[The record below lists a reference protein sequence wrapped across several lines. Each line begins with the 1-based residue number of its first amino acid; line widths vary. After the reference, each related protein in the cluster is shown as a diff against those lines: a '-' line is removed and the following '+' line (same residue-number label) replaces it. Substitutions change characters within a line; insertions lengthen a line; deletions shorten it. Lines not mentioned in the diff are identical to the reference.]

1 MEISYFKNKKPDKKI
16 DIDKYLKIYKYVDE
30 YTDITNG
37 RIDLF
42 NNIGSILNKATDEI
56 QNAAYI
62 VNDLKYKENVDIKT
76 LKTMHGTLEK
86 VLKEWIKTISS
97 TFRNV
102 KFSEYDMRPP
112 RPSNK
117 KDRKKPRPS
126 NRKARKS
133 KKSDTDKDVKPDTDK
148 DIKPDKKFL
157 LEIIRNN
164 IKILNRINTNLSKSL
179 ENVYPDKN
187 KELFNGLCSLNKCYI
202 NPLFKILV
210 SSIYAVNVSIESLQK
225 GMMSKLD
232 IRYIDY
238 DSLRK
243 NILSRQVRS
252 RLENKIY
259 DTELKIR
266 IAVKEIEMINTL
278 ISTNI
283 KKYLLMLNS
292 SDKMSYYEIDQLCFS
307 TDKTVGYM
315 RRIVLTI
322 PDIIDKTYKSCNQKY
337 CENVIKLRYLNE
349 EYHHINKIQLDLM
362 SLLFTEYNEM
372 SDIQY
377 EKIVHKNI
385 RFDFHGRRY

>member
-1 MEISYFKNKKPDKKI
+1 
-16 DIDKYLKIYKYVDE
+16 
-30 YTDITNG
+30 
-37 RIDLF
+37 
-42 NNIGSILNKATDEI
+42 
-56 QNAAYI
+56 
-62 VNDLKYKENVDIKT
+62 
-76 LKTMHGTLEK
+76 
-86 VLKEWIKTISS
+86 
-97 TFRNV
+97 
-102 KFSEYDMRPP
+102 MRPP

>member
-1 MEISYFKNKKPDKKI
+1 
-16 DIDKYLKIYKYVDE
+16 
-30 YTDITNG
+30 
-37 RIDLF
+37 
-42 NNIGSILNKATDEI
+42 
-56 QNAAYI
+56 
-62 VNDLKYKENVDIKT
+62 
-76 LKTMHGTLEK
+76 
-86 VLKEWIKTISS
+86 
-97 TFRNV
+97 
-102 KFSEYDMRPP
+102 
-112 RPSNK
+112 
-117 KDRKKPRPS
+117 
-126 NRKARKS
+126 
-133 KKSDTDKDVKPDTDK
+133 
-148 DIKPDKKFL
+148 
-157 LEIIRNN
+157 
-164 IKILNRINTNLSKSL
+164 
-179 ENVYPDKN
+179 
-187 KELFNGLCSLNKCYI
+187 
-202 NPLFKILV
+202 
-210 SSIYAVNVSIESLQK
+210 
-225 GMMSKLD
+225 MSKLD

-283 KKYLLMLNS
+283 KKYLLMLNN

-315 RRIVLTI
+315 QRIVLTI

-362 SLLFTEYNEM
+362 SRLFTEYNEM

-385 RFDFHGRRY
+385 RFDLHGRRY